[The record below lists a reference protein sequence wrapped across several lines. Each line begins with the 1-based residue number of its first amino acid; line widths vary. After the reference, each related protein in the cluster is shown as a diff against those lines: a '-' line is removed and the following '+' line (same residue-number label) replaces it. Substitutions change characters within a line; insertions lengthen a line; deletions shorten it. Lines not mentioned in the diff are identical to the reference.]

1 MTLFSR
7 GARAAA
13 RPLRRSL
20 KHQTRRNAGHEAG
33 HGHGHGHTGPK
44 ESAFHVDIGSGNES
58 LSRGFFISLA
68 LVPFAY
74 AVYSISSSPNDNAIS
89 RLVKQYED
97 NKKADETKNV
107 VYMTML
113 EQAASDRQLF
123 AATARDDS
131 GPRLRNPE
139 AFNVGSPY
147 NVSAG
152 NGSANLSALAK
163 FYQDENKEAE
173 RLRVERLKRNNG
185 VSAYD

>member
-1 MTLFSR
+1 MTFLSR
-7 GARAAA
+7 GARTAA
-13 RPLRRSL
+13 RPLRRTL
-20 KHQTRRNAGHEAG
+20 QHQTRRSASHEAG
-33 HGHGHGHTGPK
+33 HGHGHDHAGPR

-68 LVPFAY
+68 LIPFAY
-74 AVYSISSSPNDNAIS
+74 AVYSVSSSPSDNPIS

-113 EQAASDRQLF
+113 ERAAADRQLF

-131 GPRLRNPE
+131 GPALRNPE
-139 AFNVGSPY
+139 LFNVGSPY

-152 NGSANLSALAK
+152 SSANLSALAK

-173 RLRVERLKRNNG
+173 RLRIERLKTNNG
-185 VSAYD
+185 VSAYE